1 MDEGTKQDDKKLI
14 SKMGNG
20 NKRQDKV
27 YIFLSVLVT
36 LVLIFDMVMNYL
48 AGGAGMDI
56 GKSDHAI
63 VICLGHYDSL
73 LSSEFIRFFSNSSL
87 FQKNYIINIS
97 LKGSYF
103 EKLVV
108 IRKVYYAEESILH
121 FQRNKTKQILSLQI
135 CCQRNDL
142 ANKKPV

>member
-36 LVLIFDMVMNYL
+36 LVFVFDMVMNYL

-56 GKSDHAI
+56 GK
-63 VICLGHYDSL
+63 
-73 LSSEFIRFFSNSSL
+73 
-87 FQKNYIINIS
+87 
-97 LKGSYF
+97 
-103 EKLVV
+103 
-108 IRKVYYAEESILH
+108 
-121 FQRNKTKQILSLQI
+121 
-135 CCQRNDL
+135 
-142 ANKKPV
+142 